1 MYRPFPS
8 GVPDR
13 SASWEVESTIRELT
27 RDFST
32 AFNTGNYDQA
42 AALFALDGLFMPAH
56 RESAQG
62 QKSIERLLRDYGE
75 SGYENLQLETIRFE
89 HCGDIAVQVCRYVVS
104 IRQVNGTIVA
114 DRGKFLL
121 AWRRLG
127 AWLITAGCWSSN
139 LPGEK

>member
-13 SASWEVESTIRELT
+13 STSWEVESTIRELT
-27 RDFST
+27 QDFST

-42 AALFALDGLFMPAH
+42 AALFAMDGLFMAPE

-62 QKSIERLLRDYGE
+62 QKAIERLLREYGE
-75 SGYENLQLETIRFE
+75 SGYEDLRLETVRIE
-89 HCGDIAVQVCRYVVS
+89 HSGDIAVQICRYVVS
-104 IRQVNGTIVA
+104 MRQANGTIIA
-114 DRGKFLL
+114 DRGKFLF

-127 AWLITAGCWSSN
+127 AWLMTATCWNSN
-139 LPGEK
+139 LPGGK